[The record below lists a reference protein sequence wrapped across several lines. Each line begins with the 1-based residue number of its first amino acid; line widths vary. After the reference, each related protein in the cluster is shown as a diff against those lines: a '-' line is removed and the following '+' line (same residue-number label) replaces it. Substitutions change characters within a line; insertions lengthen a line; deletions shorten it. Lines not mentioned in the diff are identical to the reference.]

1 MIQLAGPEY
10 EAGMIRNKAGEG
22 CGEDDAEPGVLDV
35 RTLPLGPWG
44 PFDAFM
50 QDHSRC
56 PSGLEWRT
64 NQTRILDLREKTLG
78 GPDLPLPRQ
87 KN

>member
-10 EAGMIRNKAGEG
+10 EAGMIRNRAGEG
-22 CGEDDAEPGVLDV
+22 CGEDDAEPGVSDV
-35 RTLPLGPWG
+35 RTLPLGPWD

-56 PSGLEWRT
+56 PSGVGEE
-64 NQTRILDLREKTLG
+64 D
-78 GPDLPLPRQ
+78 
-87 KN
+87 